1 MGLQDAQRTF
11 LSDGYIWSSGLIVV
25 VSSCMY
31 MSKLIK
37 IVILSI
43 F

>member
-1 MGLQDAQRTF
+1 MGLHDAQRTF
-11 LSDGYIWSSGLIVV
+11 LGDGYIQSAGLIVV

-37 IVILSI
+37 IVILNI
-43 F
+43 